1 MKHLYDTSALLNTVR
16 MHGEKTLSYIR
27 GNYILSL
34 TPYEIGNALWKETT
48 LLRSISLEEAEQ
60 LLGLIELL
68 LRYLNIV
75 DPRNKQLVLEVAHE
89 LGVTYYDASH
99 IVAAYELEAV
109 LVTDDKMLRSKIE
122 ERRDLIRKILPREIT
137 VYTSEEIT

>member
-1 MKHLYDTSALLNTVR
+1 MKRLYDTLALLNTVR
-16 MHGEKTLSYIR
+16 MHGEKALSYIR

-48 LLRSISLEEAEQ
+48 LLRRISLEEAVQ
-60 LLGLIELL
+60 LLSSIEFL
-68 LRYLNIV
+68 LRYLNTV
-75 DPRNKQLVLEVAHE
+75 DPGDKQLVLEVAHE
-89 LGVTYYDASH
+89 LGVTYYDASY

-109 LVTDDKMLRSKIE
+109 LVTGDKKLRSKIE
-122 ERRDLIRKILPREIT
+122 EKRDLLRKILSREIT

>member
-1 MKHLYDTSALLNTVR
+1 MKRLYDTSALLNTVR
-16 MHGEKTLSYIR
+16 MHGEKALPYIR
-27 GNYILSL
+27 GSYILSL

-48 LLRSISLEEAEQ
+48 LLRRISLEEAVQ

-89 LGVTYYDASH
+89 LGVTYYDASY
-99 IVAAYELEAV
+99 IVAAYELEAG
-109 LVTDDKMLRSKIE
+109 LVTDDKKLRSKIE
-122 ERRDLIRKILPREIT
+122 EKRDLLRKILSREIT